1 MFKFK
6 DVEIAFNFKELPQ
19 YDQEYLRTM
28 SYETAMNKSVKN
40 TGWGF
45 HEVYSEPDNFT
56 MFDDLDALQS
66 YMDEFVHDYDYVAS
80 HLLHGKKYYFAW
92 TFSQRN
98 R

>member
-6 DVEIAFNFKELPQ
+6 DVEITFNFRELPH

-28 SYETAMNKSVKN
+28 AYETAMNKSVKH

-45 HEVYSEPDNFT
+45 DKMYSDADNFT
-56 MFDDLDALQS
+56 MFDNINALDE
-66 YMDEFVHDYDYVAS
+66 YMSEFVHEYDYVAS

-92 TFSQRN
+92 TYSQRN

>member
-6 DVEIAFNFKELPQ
+6 DVEITFNFKALPS

-28 SYETAMNKSVKN
+28 SYETAMNKSVKH
-40 TGWGF
+40 TGYGF
-45 HEVYSEPDNFT
+45 NEMYSNADNFT
-56 MFDDLDALQS
+56 LFNDLNALHS
-66 YMDEFVHDYDYVAS
+66 YMDEFVHDYDFVAS